1 MQKIRHGLRGFHRDM
16 RGQDMLEWV
25 IGLPLFL
32 LLCGAIAFYG
42 WLWWNQTTAA
52 IAIHD
57 GAYLAAQRGG
67 NTGAGFDRTM
77 RILNAALGKAS
88 GNYRISIYEDE
99 TTRSVI
105 GNIYNNDIMRI
116 PYIGRMPLNI
126 RAGSYQRWE
135 QFYGGPPA
143 GWW

>member
-1 MQKIRHGLRGFHRDM
+1 MI
-16 RGQDMLEWV
+16 EWV

-32 LLCGAIAFYG
+32 LLCGAIAFYA

-67 NTGAGFDRTM
+67 SVAAGSARTARM
-77 RILNAALGKAS
+77 LNAALGKTS
-88 GNYRISIYEDE
+88 GRYYWTMIQDED
-99 TTRSVI
+99 TRSVI
-105 GNIYNNDIMRI
+105 GYIYNDDVMKI
-116 PYIGRMPLNI
+116 PYIGRMPLVI

-135 QFYGGPPA
+135 QFYGGPPD